1 MAVTGIDESDRDM
14 AVRFGNPEVLNTP
27 APASYANTNVAF
39 TAADIIGGIIVQD
52 GTGGVSVALPSATTL
67 AAAIP
72 GTLRVG
78 DTITCLIV
86 NGANAS
92 GTITLTA
99 GTGVT
104 FDTNQAAGSRI
115 IPFASSKFITCRF
128 TSPTAYTVYS

>member
-1 MAVTGIDESDRDM
+1 MAVTGIDETDRDM

-27 APASYANTNVAF
+27 APASYTTANTAF
-39 TAADIIGGIIVQD
+39 TAADIIGGLIVQD
-52 GTGGVSVALPSATTL
+52 GTGGVSVALPSAASV

-72 GTLRVG
+72 GTLRIG

-92 GTITLTA
+92 GSVTLTA

-115 IPFASSKFITCRF
+115 IAFGSSKYIVVRF
-128 TSPTAYTVYS
+128 TSLTAYTVYS